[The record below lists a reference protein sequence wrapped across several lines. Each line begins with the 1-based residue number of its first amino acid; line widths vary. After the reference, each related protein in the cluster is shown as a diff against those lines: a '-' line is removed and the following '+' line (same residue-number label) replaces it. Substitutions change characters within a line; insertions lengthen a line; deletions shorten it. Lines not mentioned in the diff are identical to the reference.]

1 MDARIDRVTGEVNT
15 WIVGDDE
22 EVIVIDPGESAEA
35 VLDVVG
41 DREVLAVICT
51 HGHGR
56 HVAAA
61 FEVAKRDEAQVALH
75 SADRVPWRE
84 VHHGTEAD
92 ISMEDGGAFGVADV
106 TLEVIHAPGHSRGSV
121 CLYCD
126 ELGVVFTG
134 DVVGGGGPV
143 PHDGEFP
150 DFPLQVSSI
159 GAHVLT
165 LDSDTRVLPGHGEE
179 TTVAVV
185 ERRFN
190 SWVAAG
196 PERLIDE
203 PDD

>member
-1 MDARIDRVTGEVNT
+1 
-15 WIVGDDE
+15 
-22 EVIVIDPGESAEA
+22 
-35 VLDVVG
+35 
-41 DREVLAVICT
+41 
-51 HGHGR
+51 
-56 HVAAA
+56 
-61 FEVAKRDEAQVALH
+61 
-75 SADRVPWRE
+75 
-84 VHHGTEAD
+84 
-92 ISMEDGGAFGVADV
+92 MEDGGTFGVADV
-106 TLEVIHAPGHSRGSV
+106 TLEVIHAPGHSRGSA

-126 ELGVVFTG
+126 ELGVVFAG

-150 DFPLQVSSI
+150 DFPQQVSSI

-165 LDSDTRVLPGHGEE
+165 LDSGTRILPGHGEE

-196 PERLIDE
+196 PEKLISE